1 MIDSNILNYPIKFFP
16 ILKDK
21 IWGGNKLIKK
31 LNKDSSSEILGESWE
46 ISDVDHDVSEV
57 SNGALKGETLRELI
71 EFYKAEFLGE
81 ENFKKF
87 GFKFPLLIKFIDAQ
101 QDLSIQVHPNDE
113 LSQKRHN
120 SFGKTEMWYVAQSE
134 KDARLIVGFN
144 KEITSEDYLNYLE
157 NKDIMSVLKVE
168 KIKKGDTFFIETG
181 TIHAIGAGALIAEIQ
196 QTSDITYR
204 IYDFDRKDGEGNER
218 ELHTKLALE
227 AINFGSNL
235 ETKCHYSENMN
246 ELNKLVHCKYF
257 KTNLIPIKG
266 NLKLDYSQKDSFVIF
281 ICVEGSSEI
290 TVSGNSET
298 LSTGETILIPAS
310 VKIVEI
316 NSKLDCK
323 LLEVT
328 V

>member
-1 MIDSNILNYPIKFFP
+1 M
-16 ILKDK
+16 
-21 IWGGNKLIKK
+21 
-31 LNKDSSSEILGESWE
+31 
-46 ISDVDHDVSEV
+46 
-57 SNGALKGETLRELI
+57 I